1 MGEKGNAHP
10 LNPNICA
17 SCLSLPDELPESS
30 ISNFPDF
37 DDKTLVEVDFRPVT
51 TEPTK
56 ASAHG

>member
-17 SCLSLPDELPESS
+17 SCLSLLDELPKPS
-30 ISNFPDF
+30 ISDFPDF
-37 DDKTLVEVDFRPVT
+37 DDKRLVMVDFRPVT

-56 ASAHG
+56 ASAHA